1 MMTRGDEI
9 SSPPIKVNRPLLTRA
24 LNARRL
30 RESNN
35 IIDYVSH
42 GGLYVRMLKEG
53 DLSIAEFRSLRG
65 REGSWYGKRRVYGLF
80 CENAERG
87 EFFESSIDKCRSE
100 ISIGNLII
108 IRKCVLIY
116 DKYENWSLV
125 RNFKQG
131 CNGNSKL
138 CCAKWSRFH
147 CKRNRNFF
155 PPPIISRFKSILSI
169 ILSHVSQV
177 IIKIGLRGEWRV
189 LRNRDSISIISN
201 YETELYESSG

>member
-1 MMTRGDEI
+1 MRTTRLASPRPPPTSSRGNKRNWHSRLGSRNARSVGITSRCDMMTRGDEI

-65 REGSWYGKRRVYGLF
+65 REGSWYGKRRVILYGLF

-87 EFFESSIDKCRSE
+87 EFF
-100 ISIGNLII
+100 
-108 IRKCVLIY
+108 
-116 DKYENWSLV
+116 
-125 RNFKQG
+125 
-131 CNGNSKL
+131 
-138 CCAKWSRFH
+138 
-147 CKRNRNFF
+147 
-155 PPPIISRFKSILSI
+155 
-169 ILSHVSQV
+169 
-177 IIKIGLRGEWRV
+177 
-189 LRNRDSISIISN
+189 
-201 YETELYESSG
+201 